1 MCPDFTRPFM
11 LYSFEHPVI
20 HAFGWR
26 ALPDK
31 VYSFEYDIFKRIAD
45 SRVYWGKTDIFN
57 DGSEKM
63 RYLVDGR
70 QMKQADQYTIQELG
84 IPSMELMEKAALR
97 CVEVMEEEELDLSS
111 PCIVCGSGNNGGDG
125 FAIARW
131 LAERNHPVKVC
142 FVGDVSHCTDE
153 TRRQMHMLRE
163 IGVEI
168 CNEFVAGEYS
178 IIIDA
183 IFGVG
188 LSREIQGRYFQIIRR
203 MNETGG
209 IKFAVDMPSGISS
222 DQGNILGIA
231 FKADIT
237 VTFQAEKLGLA
248 FYPGKE
254 YAGRV
259 IIADIGISM
268 EKSFGDNQVAYTLKR
283 EEYRRLLP
291 IRKADSNKGI
301 YGRLLII
308 AGSKGMSGAAYLNA
322 KAAYRT
328 GAGLVRIY
336 TPEENRMILQ
346 QQLPEAIVT
355 AYDHYDKE
363 ELLQLLEWADTVC
376 IGSGIG
382 LGGQSEKILKTT
394 ISHAEVP
401 CLVDAD
407 GLNLLAE
414 HREYIDSIKTDII
427 ITPHMKEMSRL
438 VSLSVEELKKGRMK
452 ILEEYVKQHCFTCVL
467 KDSRTVVASPDM
479 HPCVNLSG
487 NAAMAKAGSG
497 DVLAGVIAAL
507 LAQGLMCHDAA
518 VLGTYLHGRAGDY
531 ARAAKGS
538 YSVLARDL
546 IEYLSDAL
554 KEIETTGG
562 TR

>member
-1 MCPDFTRPFM
+1 
-11 LYSFEHPVI
+11 
-20 HAFGWR
+20 
-26 ALPDK
+26 
-31 VYSFEYDIFKRIAD
+31 
-45 SRVYWGKTDIFN
+45 
-57 DGSEKM
+57 M
-63 RYLVDGR
+63 RYLVNGL

-84 IPSMELMEKAALR
+84 IPSMELMERAALR
-97 CVEVMEEEELDLSS
+97 CVEVMEEEKLDLSS

-125 FAIARW
+125 FAIARL
-131 LAERNHPVKVC
+131 LAGRNHPAKVC

-153 TRRQMHMLRE
+153 TRSQMHMLRE

-168 CNEFVAGEYS
+168 CNEFEDGEYS

-188 LSREIQGRYFQIIRR
+188 LSREIQGRYFQIIQR
-203 MNETGG
+203 MNETSG

-222 DQGNILGIA
+222 DQSNILGIA

-268 EKSFGDNQVAYTLKR
+268 EKTSVDKQAAYTLER
-283 EEYRRLLP
+283 EEYQRILP
-291 IRKADSNKGI
+291 IRKADSNKGT

-322 KAAYRT
+322 KAAYMT

-363 ELLQLLEWADTVC
+363 ELLGLLDWADIIC
-376 IGSGIG
+376 IGSGLG
-382 LGGQSEKILKTT
+382 LSEQSEKILRITLT
-394 ISHAEVP
+394 HAEVP
-401 CLVDAD
+401 CLIDAD
-407 GLNLLAE
+407 GLNLLAK

-438 VSLSVEELKKGRMK
+438 VSLSVEELKRGRME
-452 ILEEYVKQHCFTCVL
+452 ILEEYVKQYHWTCVL
-467 KDSRTVVASPDM
+467 KDSRTVVASLDS
-479 HPCVNLSG
+479 HPYVNLSG

-507 LAQGLMCHDAA
+507 MAQGLGCHDAA

-562 TR
+562 SQ